1 MYIHKAV
8 KRALKIDGV
17 IYRKSEREPIGKYE
31 RSCFTMIKPSNGYE
45 CCRAL
50 VFRMGN
56 WIIRGDI
63 GIQRL
68 TIWQQMTGIARNY

>member
-17 IYRKSEREPIGKYE
+17 IYRKSEREPIGKYK

-45 CCRAL
+45 
-50 VFRMGN
+50 
-56 WIIRGDI
+56 
-63 GIQRL
+63 
-68 TIWQQMTGIARNY
+68 